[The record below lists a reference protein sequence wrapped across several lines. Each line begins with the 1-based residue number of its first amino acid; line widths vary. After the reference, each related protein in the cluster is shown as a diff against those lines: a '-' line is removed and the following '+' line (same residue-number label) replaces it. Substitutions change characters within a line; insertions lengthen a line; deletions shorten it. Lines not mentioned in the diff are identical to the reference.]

1 MSLSVQ
7 IAHTSFSRPWWSP
20 NPEWKGGAAVGR
32 KYGREI
38 EEVGGRPGKTGTL
51 GCRLRTT
58 RTWSEN
64 KETLSNLFQTLRI
77 CSRSVK
83 LVCFYGFVHFSG
95 NVLYAGHLV
104 SQVII
109 LIIITVI
116 ITRSYWKLLQL
127 LLILT
132 ISQPIKT
139 MILSYSEILWVSHS
153 HGIVGIDFLCSMVF
167 EVSARKTWLPG
178 TQINW
183 RCLHA
188 HTGQPMLAIGWDLN
202 WILDQAPPYGLSIC
216 LGFLRVIKLLPR

>member
-1 MSLSVQ
+1 MAGKLKRWEEGLERQGLLDANWEQHGLDQKIKKHSP
-7 IAHTSFSRPWWSP
+7 TSSRL
-20 NPEWKGGAAVGR
+20 
-32 KYGREI
+32 Y
-38 EEVGGRPGKTGTL
+38 
-51 GCRLRTT
+51 
-58 RTWSEN
+58 
-64 KETLSNLFQTLRI
+64 I

-83 LVCFYGFVHFSG
+83 LVCFYGFVYFSG